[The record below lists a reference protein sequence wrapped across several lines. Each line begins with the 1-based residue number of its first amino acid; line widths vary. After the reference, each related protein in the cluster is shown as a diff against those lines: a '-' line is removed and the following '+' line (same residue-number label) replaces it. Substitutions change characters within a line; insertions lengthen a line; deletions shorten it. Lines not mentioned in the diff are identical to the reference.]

1 MKSYRELLSEKVVV
15 FDGAMGTNLQLL
27 GLTADDF
34 GGAEYEGCNEL
45 LVRTKPSAVAGIHE
59 AFLAAG
65 VDVIET
71 DSFGALAPVLAEYGL
86 AGESYQLN
94 LESAKLARAIAGD
107 FSTPG
112 RPRLVA
118 GSMGPGTKLP
128 SLGQISFADLS
139 LAYQEQAAGLIDGGA
154 DLLLVETIYD
164 LLSAKAAVVGARRAM
179 AAAGRELPLQL
190 QVTIELTGRM
200 LPGTEIGA
208 ALSSLAPLKP
218 AVLGINCATGPAEM
232 GEHLHFLSESSPFPI
247 SCLPNAGLPAIVDGA
262 MHYDLTPGQLAEYH
276 QHFVSDFGVSVVGGC
291 CGTTPEH
298 LRQVVE
304 RVAGQEPAT
313 RRPKLEPQVSSL
325 YAPVSL
331 RQELAVTAIGER
343 TNANGSRRFRE
354 AMLRRDWDTCVQ
366 MAQEQVSDG
375 AHMIDLCVDYTGE
388 DGRSNAS
395 ELASRLATA
404 STLPLVIDSTEAEVV
419 EEALKHI
426 GGRSILNS
434 VNLEEGSGPGTRL
447 EGFLTLASRYGA
459 AVVATCID
467 EVGQARTAQWKL
479 DAATAIYTIATE
491 RFGLAP
497 GDIIFDPLVLPIT
510 TGMEESRRDGLETI
524 EGIRLI
530 SERFPESQTVIGLS
544 NVSFGL
550 GAAAREA
557 LNSVFLEECRN
568 AGLTMAILHP
578 SRIIPLAKIPAE
590 VREVCLDLIYDRRDS
605 YDPLA
610 RLIELFASTGSLRDA
625 GPVLADLP
633 LAERLYRRIVDGNR
647 TGLIEDLDAALE
659 AGQQPLAI
667 INETL
672 LPAMAEVGE
681 LFGSGKMQLPFVLSS
696 AETMKQAVAHLE
708 PHMERSEAAN
718 RGTIVLAT
726 VKGDVHDIGKNL
738 VDIILTN
745 NGYTVHNLGI
755 KVSITEMVQA
765 AQERAADAIG
775 MSGLLV
781 KSTLVMRDNLI
792 ELNERDLSGIPVI
805 LGGAALTRTFVE
817 RDLREVYQG
826 RLFYGKDAFEGL
838 AVMDKLAKIRS
849 GDLVDDSFGRTIRAS
864 SVAKPRLH
872 RERSAGT
879 TERSGSV
886 AGDNPVFSPPFLGTR
901 IVKGIALDDIAEY
914 LNETALFRHQWGYR
928 PQPSEPD
935 AEFKVRLRLEL
946 RRQLDRVRTEQI
958 LNPQIAYGYFPA
970 QSEGND
976 LVIYD
981 PGGSGAET
989 ARFRFPRQAGG
1000 DRLCIADFF
1009 RPTGSGEMDYA
1020 AFHVAT
1026 MGKAVSEA
1034 AGAYFAGN
1042 RYQDYLHLHG
1052 LGVEMTEA
1060 LAELWHARIRSEWG
1074 FGGED
1079 GPTLAGLFKQSY
1091 RGGRYSW
1098 GYPACPDLEDNSTVV
1113 SLLGAERIGVT
1124 VSDTFQLDPEQTT
1137 TAIICHHP
1145 QAKYFIA

>member
-1 MKSYRELLSEKVVV
+1 MKSYQELLSEKVVV

-792 ELNERDLSGIPVI
+792 ELNERGLSGIPVI

-849 GDLVDDSFGRTIRAS
+849 GDLVDDGLGRTIRSS

-872 RERSAGT
+872 RERPAGT

-928 PQPSEPD
+928 PQSGEPD

>member
-1 MKSYRELLSEKVVV
+1 MKSYQELLSEKVVV

-94 LESAKLARAIAGD
+94 LESAKLARAIASD

-112 RPRLVA
+112 HPRLVA

-447 EGFLTLASRYGA
+447 ERFLTLASRYGA

-590 VREVCLDLIYDRRDS
+590 VREVCLDLIYDRRDA

-849 GDLVDDSFGRTIRAS
+849 GDLVDDGLGRTIRES

-872 RERSAGT
+872 RERPAGT

-928 PQPSEPD
+928 PEPGEPD
-935 AEFKVRLRLEL
+935 AEFKARLRLEL

-1052 LGVEMTEA
+1052 RGVEMTEA

>member
-1 MKSYRELLSEKVVV
+1 MKSYQELLSEKVVV

-388 DGRSNAS
+388 DGRSNVS